1 MGNGAMLLRMNLEE
15 ILQPAIEFSSEGIG
29 AAILEFFKFL
39 YELLYPA
46 NAEAAHPIEIP
57 E

>member
-1 MGNGAMLLRMNLEE
+1 MNLEE